1 MRRIAAVLAV
11 LLLSVRV
18 AQAAPPKEAPRPVD
32 LALVLVDD
40 VSGSIND
47 DEFALQKKGYV
58 SAFDDPKVIAA
69 ITGGTVGAIAVA
81 YVEFAGDYQV
91 RTVLDWQI
99 IHDANSSKAFAA
111 ALGEA
116 ERSFRGHTAISA
128 GIDRAMQLLA
138 HADVRADRRVIDVC
152 GDGTNNA
159 GRDVVDARRDALR
172 AGVTINGLAIA
183 NESDVPWLE
192 AHTHPPGGLA
202 NYYRQNV
209 TGGPGSFVLEIHDYR
224 SFATAIAR
232 KLINEIAR
240 RRASPPPVRPG

>member
-1 MRRIAAVLAV
+1 MRRIAVVLAM
-11 LLLSVRV
+11 LLVSVRV
-18 AQAAPPKEAPRPVD
+18 GQTAPPRGAPHPVD

-47 DEFALQKKGYV
+47 DEFALQKQGYV
-58 SAFDDPKVIAA
+58 SAFDNPKVIAA
-69 ITGGTVGAIAVA
+69 ITGGAVGAIAVA

-91 RTVLDWQI
+91 RTVLDWQV

-116 ERSFRGHTAISA
+116 ERSYRGHTAIGA

-138 HADVRADRRVIDVC
+138 QRDDRTDRRVIDVC

-159 GRDVVDARRDALR
+159 GREVVEARRDALH

-183 NESDVPWLE
+183 NESDVPWLQ

-202 NYYRQNV
+202 NYYRENV

-224 SFATAIAR
+224 SFAAAIAR

-240 RRASPPPVRPG
+240 RRAWPSQVRPS